1 MVSLSSTGRSM
12 LSVAVKV
19 FFCKLFLKFF
29 LIHTGKAGGFID
41 LKVYKKTANSL
52 LSWLVFLMVHPKG
65 LEPLTFWSVAR
76 RSIQLSY
83 GCLFFLTMLLI

>member
-41 LKVYKKTANSL
+41 LKVYKSKPPAE
-52 LSWLVFLMVHPKG
+52 LVVCTVP
-65 LEPLTFWSVAR
+65 
-76 RSIQLSY
+76 
-83 GCLFFLTMLLI
+83 

>member
-41 LKVYKKTANSL
+41 LKVYKKT
-52 LSWLVFLMVHPKG
+52 P
-65 LEPLTFWSVAR
+65 E
-76 RSIQLSY
+76 
-83 GCLFFLTMLLI
+83 

>member
-1 MVSLSSTGRSM
+1 M

-41 LKVYKKTANSL
+41 LKVYKNKGCCSPFQVGNSPDVAVSKDYL
-52 LSWLVFLMVHPKG
+52 TVPLSIHFVSKVASRAFLIP
-65 LEPLTFWSVAR
+65 
-76 RSIQLSY
+76 
-83 GCLFFLTMLLI
+83 